1 MAPFQYSDVP
11 SILCS
16 ANSPRPFADKS
27 AMAKLFSAYQ
37 TLRVTIAQPH
47 WSGRLRSPILS
58 ARFSI
63 SRYFNLSLH
72 CLIQALLKSN
82 IRGVL
87 AISLIYICTDSFAME
102 VQSLSPETIQDTL
115 ESLENVSSN
124 SRKVIRIS
132 ASDIELASTFST
144 LTQLTTEVLNAT
156 IVSFSNEYFASASN
170 LLTPGPPI
178 RKPGYFVHTGAWYD
192 GWETRRHNPNPF
204 DWVIVKLGCVG
215 TIEAIE
221 VDTAHFNGNEA
232 PEIAVDACFLT
243 EEQIGGSG
251 VDKEDFT
258 GWKEVL
264 PLQPCGPSIRQAWWV
279 RGPGITGE
287 HVTHLRLKMYP
298 DGGIARFR
306 VYGSVVPPPLPETV
320 MKSGAERPQ
329 EDLAS
334 ALNGGV
340 AIACSDQHFGGKN
353 YLILP
358 GRGKDMGDGWETAR
372 SRTPGH
378 VDWVICRLG
387 LKGRVIEKVVV
398 DTKDFRGNFP
408 RGVRVE
414 ALSMESAKAA
424 MGMEDE
430 PRENDKRWV
439 DLVLGEKACQADAE
453 HVFEGD
459 DLVQPRALE
468 GRVWTH
474 VKMTIIPDGG
484 VKRIRIF
491 GRRA

>member
-1 MAPFQYSDVP
+1 
-11 SILCS
+11 
-16 ANSPRPFADKS
+16 
-27 AMAKLFSAYQ
+27 
-37 TLRVTIAQPH
+37 
-47 WSGRLRSPILS
+47 
-58 ARFSI
+58 
-63 SRYFNLSLH
+63 
-72 CLIQALLKSN
+72 
-82 IRGVL
+82 
-87 AISLIYICTDSFAME
+87 ME
-102 VQSLSPETIQDTL
+102 VQSLSPETIQDTFTSPENL
-115 ESLENVSSN
+115 SLKSGTVT
-124 SRKVIRIS
+124 KIS
-132 ASDIELASTFST
+132 PADIELASTFST
-144 LTQLTTEVLNAT
+144 LTQLTTTVLNAT
-156 IVSFSNEYFASASN
+156 IVSFSDEYFASASN

-192 GWETRRHNPNPF
+192 GWETRRHNPKPF
-204 DWVIVKLGCVG
+204 DWVVVKLGCVG
-215 TIEAIE
+215 TVEAIE
-221 VDTAHFNGNEA
+221 IDTAHFNGNEA
-232 PEIAVDACFLT
+232 PAIAVDGCFLP
-243 EEQIGGSG
+243 EDQSG
-251 VDKEDFT
+251 VEKEDFS

-264 PLQPCGPSIRQAWWV
+264 PSQPCGPTMRQAWWV
-279 RGPGITGE
+279 KGPGVTGE
-287 HVTHLRLKMYP
+287 HFTHFRLKMYP

-306 VYGSVVPPPLPETV
+306 VYGNVVSPPLPAAAAK
-320 MKSGAERPQ
+320 MGAERPV

-387 LKGRVIEKVVV
+387 LKGKVLEKIVV

-408 RGVRVE
+408 RSVKVE
-414 ALSMESAKAA
+414 GLSMESAKAA
-424 MGMEDE
+424 MGMEEEPKATDE
-430 PRENDKRWV
+430 GWV
-439 DLVLGEKACQADAE
+439 PLVQGEKPCQADTE

-459 DLVQPRALE
+459 DMVQYGSLE

-484 VKRIRIF
+484 VKRLRIF